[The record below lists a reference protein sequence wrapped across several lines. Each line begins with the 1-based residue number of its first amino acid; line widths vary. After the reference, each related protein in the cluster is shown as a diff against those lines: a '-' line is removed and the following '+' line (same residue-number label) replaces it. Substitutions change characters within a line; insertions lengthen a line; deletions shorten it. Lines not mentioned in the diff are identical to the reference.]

1 MPVTGKVA
9 SRRIAPVTLRSRILL
24 LLGGLL
30 AAWLGAAYFSASR
43 AFESLSSRSEERSL
57 TQDVRRVRGA
67 WNAELAQLEAIAR
80 DWAQWDDTCRFV
92 ETGDP
97 AYLKANRVDSSVRD
111 LGLDFMVIANGRGEV
126 VWGRGFDPKGG
137 QMTDLPAG
145 LAAHLGPSST
155 LVQHP
160 HTECAHAGLLAPRE
174 GLLLVASRPI
184 VTSAGEGP
192 VRGSLI
198 VGRRLDDAAW
208 RRISEL
214 TQVSLTVR
222 RLGAAGLSAD
232 FTRAAASLSG
242 REKTVVWNL
251 GDGWIASYSLLMDVY
266 GKPALLL
273 RVDAPTAIAAQGKS
287 SLRQVMGLLV
297 VAALVLAV
305 IAFVLLERTVLARLA
320 GLAGAVGNIRTSGD
334 PAARLPVCGRDE
346 LDGLAAT
353 INQALDS
360 LGVAQRERG
369 ESEGRFR
376 AVVEQAWETIFL
388 FDPGSGRL
396 IEANQA
402 FERLLG
408 YALPGVS
415 ELSITDL
422 FAHDRATIDEDVAS
436 VLNRRRCAIGERRLR
451 LKGGGE
457 ITVELTASLVA
468 HRGREVVCGIAR
480 DITERSRLEARLRQ
494 SQQLEA
500 VGRLAGG
507 VAHDFN
513 NLLQAVISGIES
525 LRKRGAGASNDVL
538 ATLEGQVGRGAAL
551 TRQLLLIAR
560 QEVFRP
566 EALDLNYVAS
576 EAVAFL
582 RRVVRENIHLRL
594 ELAPEVLPVEGDRGH
609 LQQAL
614 VNLVVHL
621 AQGLPGG
628 GELVIATGGPGG
640 GDVWVEVRDCSP
652 APATSLASRFEP
664 FLSIRPGDPGA
675 GLDLAVVQGI
685 IAEHQGR
692 VEPARGERSSLRV
705 TLPRRAAGAA
715 PLQEVRAVTGE
726 IPPGRGERVL
736 LVEDEEAAR
745 AGLAEM
751 LGMLGYRVEAYRS
764 AEEALAGSGEPF
776 ELLLTDFMLPGMSG
790 GELASRL
797 TQQWPQLR
805 VVVMSGYAA
814 EEAMHRNGALGAL
827 RFLQKPFGMEALAQ
841 ELHAALGD
849 ITS

>member
-1 MPVTGKVA
+1 M
-9 SRRIAPVTLRSRILL
+9 TLRNKHLL

-30 AAWLGAAYFSASR
+30 AAWLGAAYFAASS
-43 AFESLSSRSEERSL
+43 AFESLASRSEEEGL
-57 TQDVRRVRGA
+57 KKDVRRVQGA
-67 WNAELAQLEAIAR
+67 WRAELAQLEAIAK
-80 DWAQWDDTCRFV
+80 DWAQWDDTCSFV

-97 AYLKANRVDSSVRD
+97 AYVKSNLVDSTFRD
-111 LGLDFMVIANGRGEV
+111 LGLDVMVIANARGEV
-126 VWGRGFDPKGG
+126 AWGRGFDREPG
-137 QMTDLPAG
+137 QMADLPAG

-155 LVQHP
+155 LVRHP
-160 HTECAHAGLLAPRE
+160 HTECGHAGLLALPE
-174 GLLLVASRPI
+174 DELLVVSWPI
-184 VTSAGEGP
+184 VTSEGEGP
-192 VRGSLI
+192 VRGSVI
-198 VGRRLDDAAW
+198 VGRRMNDAAW

-222 RLGAAGLSAD
+222 RLGAANLPAD
-232 FTRAAASLSG
+232 FARAAASLSG
-242 REKTVVWNL
+242 REKTIVQSL
-251 GDGWIASYSLLMDVY
+251 GDGWIASYSLLADVY
-266 GKPALLL
+266 GKPVLLL
-273 RVDAPTAIAAQGKS
+273 RVDAPTEIAAWGKT
-287 SLRQVMGLLV
+287 SLREVMGLLV
-297 VAALVLAV
+297 VAALVLAM
-305 IAFVLLERTVLARLA
+305 IGFVVLERTVLTRLA
-320 GLAGAVGNIRTSGD
+320 GLAGAVGNIRASGD
-334 PAARLPVCGRDE
+334 PAARLPVRGRDE
-346 LDGLAAT
+346 LAGLAAT

-360 LGVAQRERG
+360 LGVAQREKG

-388 FDPGSGRL
+388 FDPVSGRL

-408 YALPGVS
+408 YALPEVS
-415 ELSITDL
+415 ELSIADL
-422 FAHDRATIDEDVAS
+422 FAHDRASIDEDFAG
-436 VLNRRRCAIGERRLR
+436 VLSRRRCAIGERTLR
-451 LKGGGE
+451 QKGGAE
-457 ITVELTASLVA
+457 ITVELTASLVS
-468 HRGREVVCGIAR
+468 HRGREVICGIAR
-480 DITERSRLEARLRQ
+480 DTTERSRLEARLRQ

-500 VGRLAGG
+500 VGRLSGG

-525 LRKRGAGASNDVL
+525 LRKRGAGTSASSEIL
-538 ATLEGQVGRGAAL
+538 AALEGQVARGAAL

-560 QEVFRP
+560 QETFRP
-566 EALDLNYVAS
+566 EPLDLNQVAS
-576 EAVAFL
+576 EAAAFL

-594 ELAPEVLPVEGDRGH
+594 DLASEALPVEGDRSH

-621 AQGLPGG
+621 AQGLSGG
-628 GELVIATGGPGG
+628 GELGIATGASSDE
-640 GDVWVEVRDCSP
+640 DVWVEVRDCSP
-652 APATSLASRFEP
+652 APAASGPASPFEP

-685 IAEHQGR
+685 ITEHHGR
-692 VEPARGERSSLRV
+692 VEPARGERGSLRV

-715 PLQEVRAVTGE
+715 PMHEARAMTGE
-726 IPPGRGERVL
+726 APPSRGERVL

-751 LGMLGYRVEAYRS
+751 LGILGYRVEAYGS
-764 AEEALAGSGEPF
+764 AEDALAASADPF

-797 TQQWPQLR
+797 TQRWPQLK

-814 EEAMHRNGALGAL
+814 EEAVRRSADLGAL

-841 ELHAALGD
+841 ELRAALGD
-849 ITS
+849 VTS